1 VPKGAEIGTY
11 TTTFV
16 YQGPFK
22 KDSSTGSPVINEVV
36 LERLSEKGYEPRSER
51 GFGRCR
57 EAKMGR
63 KVPFR

>member
-1 VPKGAEIGTY
+1 MPKGAEIGTY

-36 LERLSEKGYEPRSER
+36 LGTRVNKGEMRHFLILVTSRVQRSKDKERARS
-51 GFGRCR
+51 
-57 EAKMGR
+57 
-63 KVPFR
+63 